1 MLGPRG
7 RGGRGREGESTQI
20 CVTEFASGALLAS
33 GSVSIAL
40 LLLDLLGNA
49 FGGFLGTALGS
60 LRGPLAA
67 PGIGQYI
74 TLQNKDCSSDG

>member
-1 MLGPRG
+1 MLHRTERG
-7 RGGRGREGESTQI
+7 LPAQI
-20 CVTEFASGALLAS
+20 CVTVLASGALPAS
-33 GSVSIAL
+33 GSGSIAL